1 MVFISDPLTITIF
14 RPYIKYDMHSG
25 RYTNHNE
32 FSQTVHSSV
41 IKTQIKTQRMTSIL
55 KDPVSFPRPQR

>member
-1 MVFISDPLTITIF
+1 
-14 RPYIKYDMHSG
+14 MHSG

-41 IKTQIKTQRMTSIL
+41 IKTQSKTQRMTSIL
-55 KDPVSFPRPQR
+55 KDPLSFPRPQR